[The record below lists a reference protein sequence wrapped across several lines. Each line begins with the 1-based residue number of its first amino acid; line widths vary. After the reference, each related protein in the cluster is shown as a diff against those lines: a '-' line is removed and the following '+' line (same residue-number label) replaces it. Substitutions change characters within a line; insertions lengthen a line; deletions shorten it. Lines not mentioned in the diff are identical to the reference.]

1 MSCAKIQT
9 WFYLILLVLSVTY
22 SLKEAQKFKSLALV
36 GEKRSMDQSIK
47 DAHVAVSKRPDSMHT
62 FIGYDSTFGI
72 AYARHVLRS
81 KESTRMSIFPMWWLS
96 FHDNLGSIK
105 NYKFS
110 LIQIVQILFIGQ
122 IK

>member
-1 MSCAKIQT
+1 
-9 WFYLILLVLSVTY
+9 
-22 SLKEAQKFKSLALV
+22 
-36 GEKRSMDQSIK
+36 MDQSIK

-96 FHDNLGSIK
+96 FHDNLGSHK
-105 NYKFS
+105 ELQNF
-110 LIQIVQILFIGQ
+110 LRIQIVQILFIGQ
-122 IK
+122 D